1 MAGMWSD
8 GEGHGPSVLKH
19 NRPEEGCEEQ
29 EATLTVSLCAEVPP
43 GLRYLLG

>member
-8 GEGHGPSVLKH
+8 GEGHGPRVLKH

-29 EATLTVSLCAEVPP
+29 ETTLTVSLCAEVSPR
-43 GLRYLLG
+43 LRCFLH